1 MAFATLQQLAA
12 RVPGGI
18 PQDEEA
24 RASAL
29 LLDVSAVIADL
40 VDRDTAEAW
49 QTDTPD
55 VVVAVAC
62 GAAYRALVNPL
73 QHASVTEG
81 NYTWRSDKTDGVWL
95 TPDEEKRIR
104 RAAGQNQFGAIEKE
118 TEYGFEGGII
128 DQLLGF

>member
-1 MAFATLQQLAA
+1 MAYATLQQLAA

-18 PQDEEA
+18 PADDQA
-24 RASAL
+24 RAEAL
-29 LLDVSAVIADL
+29 LVDVSAIIADL
-40 VDRDTAEAW
+40 VDTETAVEWDTAA
-49 QTDTPD
+49 PD

-73 QHASVTEG
+73 FHASVTEG

-95 TPDEEKRIR
+95 TADEEKRIR
-104 RAAGQNQFGAIEKE
+104 RAAGQNQFGSIEKE